1 MANEYDTMLAAE
13 AGNEYDAL
21 LTGEKAAQQG
31 NLNAALAGNP
41 DEYAKAM
48 KLARTT
54 GAPPAAVAGVLPE
67 VERRVRL
74 NEYDAILA
82 NAPTLAGQYATST
95 DFARVAADDTGVLA
109 KLEAG
114 VIGAARYVAS
124 ADDKGGLLRDLYAG
138 GYLRSSAATA
148 GLFRFGSESTA
159 WAAEVG
165 FPWLRYAE
173 EQGVLGGNPYRR
185 LAEGFAG
192 IARRSEAEAAR
203 IAPARQGVIAGGV
216 SSGVQSAGQNLKYLP
231 LVMLGPPGVAAALAG
246 MVSESGGQSYQ
257 QAREQGLSPAQATP
271 FAASQAAIEYA
282 TERFPLG
289 ALVRDLK
296 VGSSLWKTV
305 IHQAATEIP
314 GEQAATLLQD
324 MNEWAVLPE
333 NASKP
338 FTSYLA
344 DRPSAAAQT
353 LIATII
359 GVGAQSG
366 VMKTLQTAADNAVG
380 IDRQAQAA
388 QETATRVQALAAA
401 AGESKLRER
410 DPITFRDFVHRL
422 ADSSETKAAPTDLY
436 IDAQT
441 LANTLNQAGIGLAQ
455 LREVAPTV
463 ASQFTPENL
472 VPGAD
477 IRLPVAELLAAAPEV
492 TTPLLEHLRDAP
504 DAMSKAEA
512 DAYLLNQGEVLRQE
526 VERTVAAGAQQ
537 DQRRET
543 SSAVREHF
551 AQQLAATGRFTA
563 SVNQAYATMLGS
575 FYETQAARVGM
586 TPEEF
591 LQRYQLGIASTT
603 TEGAR
608 QLNQRKGG
616 KGPRAQLSF
625 GQDITQSRSVIS
637 LLKGADLSSLLHEG
651 GHFFLEVQSDLA
663 ARIRGRQMD
672 GDTITEGE
680 LQVMADMDTLLA
692 WLGVKGTPQTSAH
705 AEWLATELGQKRGA
719 HEQFARSFERYL
731 MEGQAPSNEL
741 QGVFQRFRAWLL
753 SIYKALASLNSNLS
767 DDVRRVMDRMLASE
781 EAIRAAEAA
790 RNLGPLF
797 QSAEQAGMTA
807 EEYAAYQAL
816 NRSATD
822 EATAQLAGRMVSDM
836 RWLGR
841 AKDKALKR
849 AQREADKL
857 RAEVRTE
864 VTKEVMAEPVYQ
876 AWQFLTG
883 REGRIEPGTVPSEQ
897 IDTARGS
904 GRLRSSF
911 VKQLDAAAYKKLSE
925 RHMTA
930 EDTGMDP
937 DFVSEMFPGF
947 TSGDQLVKALALAEP
962 PQEIIEAVTDQRMLE
977 RFGDISSPQALER
990 AAEAAIANEVRAR
1003 VVATELR
1010 ATLRATNTRQGTVD
1024 VMARAAKDF
1033 AAQVIARQKIKDLRP
1048 KQYGAAAARSARLA
1062 MQSIGKVEEVAE
1074 HKRNELVNLQA
1085 SRAAADAQTEVE
1097 RGAKYLDR
1105 VQKADLP
1112 TEYREQ
1118 IDQILERFD
1127 IKLRTPEKEIARR
1140 KSLAQWVESQREIGV
1155 DPDIPD
1161 YLLNEAARVSVKD
1174 LTVEEFRGLI
1184 DTIKQIEHLG
1194 RLKNKLLTAKDQ
1206 RDFDAVRA
1214 DLVASIGAN
1223 ARGRTAD
1230 TRTPT
1235 TNAGRWFAAVKKFGA
1250 DHIKAAT
1257 WARIM
1262 DGGKDGGPV
1271 WERFIRPANAAGD
1284 QETRMRAE
1292 ATRRLSE
1299 ILAPVMKAGKLGGK
1313 GRYFPSI
1320 DRSFNREAVI
1330 AIALNTGNASNLQRL
1345 LDGEGWTEAHL
1356 RPILDSVTA
1365 QEWAA
1370 VQQIWDYFESFRPL
1384 IAAKELRVSGRE
1396 PEWIEPVPLQTATAG
1411 LLRGGYYPVKYDP
1424 AASVRAEEHF
1434 DAEAAREQLK
1444 GAYGAAT
1451 TRRSFT
1457 KARAEEVHGRPLLYT
1472 LQGMYG
1478 GVNDVIHDLAWHEW
1492 LIDANRLLRSQSID
1506 EAMRRTYGPQVV
1518 RQFKTW
1524 RDAVAAGDAAAQ
1536 EAVDSAL
1543 SRLRQGVSIA
1553 GLGFNLMSAAMQP
1566 LGISQ
1571 SIVRV
1576 GAGWV
1581 GKGVLQYVGAPIAKT
1596 REVNAR
1602 SEFMASRARTRFRE
1616 LNELRNRVQGQ
1627 TAARER
1633 LNASAYVLMMRF
1645 QQAVDVPTW
1654 LGAYEK
1660 ATAAGNAEER
1670 AVALADQAVIDA
1682 QGGGQTKDLSAIERG
1697 GPAQKLFT
1705 VFYSFMNT
1713 ALNLGV
1719 AQGMT
1724 NTRAAKTAAD
1734 MALLFVV
1741 PAVLGELLKDA
1752 LTPGGAGDDDW
1763 EKLAKKLIGAQL
1775 GFLFGLFVVGRE
1787 FAEAAKTAV
1796 GLSDYPRD
1804 YQGPAGLR
1812 FIADTGSFAK
1822 QASQG
1827 EFDDAFRKS
1836 AINVMGSLL
1845 GLPAA
1850 QINRTITGAKAL
1862 NEGKTS
1868 NPAALL
1874 FGYQEPR

>member
-1 MANEYDTMLAAE
+1 MASEYDAMLAAE
-13 AGNEYDAL
+13 AGNEYDAML
-21 LTGEKAAQQG
+21 SGEKAAQQG

-41 DEYAKAM
+41 DEYAKAV
-48 KLARTT
+48 KLARAT

-74 NEYDAILA
+74 NEYDAMLA
-82 NAPTLAGQYATST
+82 NAPTLAGQYAAST

-114 VIGAARYVAS
+114 VVGAARYVTS
-124 ADDKGGLLRDLYAG
+124 ADDRGGLLRDLYAG

-148 GLFRFGSESTA
+148 GLFRAGSESTA
-159 WAAEVG
+159 WAAEKM

-173 EQGVLGGNPYRR
+173 DQGVLGGNPYRR
-185 LAEGFAG
+185 LAEGFAQ
-192 IARRSEAEAAR
+192 ISRQSEAEAKR
-203 IAPARQGVIAGGV
+203 IAPPQEGVLASGV
-216 SSGVQSAGQNLKYLP
+216 SSGVQSTGQNLKYLP
-231 LVMLGPPGVAAALAG
+231 LVMLGPAGAAAALAG
-246 MVSESGGQSYQ
+246 MVGESGGQSYQ
-257 QAREQGLSPAQATP
+257 QAREQGLGPAQALP

-282 TERFPLG
+282 TERLPMG

-296 VGSSLWKTV
+296 AGSTLSKM
-305 IHQAATEIP
+305 IMRQAATEIP
-314 GEQAATLLQD
+314 GEQIATVLQD
-324 MNEWAVLPE
+324 MNEWAVLPQ
-333 NASKP
+333 NAGKP
-338 FTSYLA
+338 FSTYLA
-344 DRPSAAAQT
+344 DRPSAAAKT
-353 LIATII
+353 LIATVV

-366 VMKTLQTAADNAVG
+366 VMKAIQTAADSALGVE
-380 IDRQAQAA
+380 RQAQAA
-388 QETATRVQALAAA
+388 QDTATKVEALAATA
-401 AGESKLRER
+401 AESKLRER
-410 DPITFRDFVHRL
+410 DPISFRDFVQRL
-422 ADSSETKAAPTDLY
+422 AESSGAKEAPTDLY
-436 IDAQT
+436 IDAHA

-455 LREVAPTV
+455 LAEVAPTV
-463 ASQFTPENL
+463 ASQMKPEGL
-472 VPGAD
+472 VPGSD

-492 TTPLLEHLRDAP
+492 TAPLLEHLRDAP
-504 DAMSKAEA
+504 DSMSKAEA
-512 DAYLLNQGEVLRQE
+512 DAFLLNQGEVLRQE
-526 VERTVAAGAQQ
+526 VERTITAGAVQ
-537 DQRRET
+537 DQEQQ
-543 SSAVREHF
+543 SSGAVREHF
-551 AQQLAATGRFTA
+551 AQQLTAAGRFTDT
-563 SVNQAYATMLGS
+563 VNQAYATMLGS
-575 FYETQAARVGM
+575 FYESQSARASM
-586 TPEEF
+586 TPDEM

-603 TEGAR
+603 SASAR
-608 QLNQRKGG
+608 KLSQRKGG

-672 GDTITEGE
+672 GDTITDGE
-680 LQVMADMDTLLA
+680 QQILADMDTLLD

-705 AEWLATELGQKRGA
+705 AEWLATDLERKRSA

-731 MEGQAPSNEL
+731 MEGQAPSIEL
-741 QGVFQRFRAWLL
+741 QGIFQRFRAWLL
-753 SIYKALASLNSNLS
+753 SVYKTIAGLNSNLT
-767 DDVRRVMDRMLASE
+767 DDVRRVMDRMLASD

-797 QSAEQAGMTA
+797 QSAEQAGMTG

-841 AKDKALKR
+841 AKDKALRR
-849 AQREADKL
+849 AQREADQL
-857 RAEVRTE
+857 RREVQNE
-864 VTKEVMAEPVYQ
+864 VTREVMAEPVYQ

-883 REGRIEPGTVPSEQ
+883 REERIAPGTVPAEQ
-897 IDTARGS
+897 VDTARS
-904 GRLRSSF
+904 SARLRSSR
-911 VKQLDAAAYKKLSE
+911 VKQLDAGAYATLSA

-930 EDTGMDP
+930 EETGMDP
-937 DFVSEMFPGF
+937 DVVSEMFPGF

-962 PQEIIEAVTDQRMLE
+962 PQAVIQALTDQRMLE
-977 RFGDISSPQALER
+977 RYGDISSPQALER
-990 AAEAAIANEVRAR
+990 AAEAAIANDVRAR
-1003 VVATELR
+1003 VVATELK
-1010 ATLRATNTRQGTVD
+1010 ATMRATNTRQGSVD

-1062 MQSIGKVEEVAE
+1062 MQSLGKVEEVAE

-1085 SRAAADAQTEVE
+1085 SRAAADAQGEVE

-1105 VQKADLP
+1105 VQKANLP
-1112 TEYREQ
+1112 AEYREQ

-1127 IKLRTPEKEIARR
+1127 IKLRTTQKEIARR
-1140 KSLAQWVESQREIGV
+1140 KSLAQWIESQREIGV
-1155 DPDIPD
+1155 DPDVPD
-1161 YLLNEAARVSVKD
+1161 YLLNEATRVSVKD

-1184 DTIKQIEHLG
+1184 DTVKQIEHLG
-1194 RLKNKLLTAKDQ
+1194 RLKSKLLTSKDQ
-1206 RDFDAVRA
+1206 RDFDAVRT
-1214 DLVASIGAN
+1214 DLVASIEAN
-1223 ARGRTAD
+1223 ARGRKAD

-1235 TNAGRWFAAVKKFGA
+1235 TNTGRWFSAVKSFGA
-1250 DHIKAAT
+1250 AHIKAAT
-1257 WARIM
+1257 WARIL
-1262 DGGKDGGPV
+1262 DGGKDGGPM

-1299 ILAPVMKAGKLGGK
+1299 ILAPIMKAGKLGGK
-1313 GRYFPSI
+1313 GRYFSSVGK
-1320 DRSFNREAVI
+1320 SFNREAVL

-1345 LDGEGWTEAHL
+1345 LDGEGWTPNQL
-1356 RPILDSVTA
+1356 QPILDSVTA

-1370 VQQIWDYFESFRPL
+1370 VQQVWDYFESFRPL
-1384 IAAKELRVSGRE
+1384 IGAKELRVSGRE
-1396 PEWIEPVPLQTATAG
+1396 PEWIEPTPVQTATAG
-1411 LLRGGYYPVKYDP
+1411 TLRGGYYPIKYDP
-1424 AASVRAEEHF
+1424 AASVRAEEHA

-1457 KARAEEVHGRPLLYT
+1457 KARAEEVRGRPLLYT

-1492 LIDANRLLRSQSID
+1492 LIDANRLLRSQTID
-1506 EAMRRTYGPQVV
+1506 DAMRTAYGPQVV

-1553 GLGFNLMSAAMQP
+1553 GLGFNVMSAAMQP
-1566 LGISQ
+1566 LGFTQ

-1596 REVNAR
+1596 REVNGK
-1602 SEFMASRARTRFRE
+1602 SDFMASRARTRFRE

-1660 ATAAGNAEER
+1660 AVAGGNAEER

-1682 QGGGQTKDLSAIERG
+1682 QGGGQMKDLSAIERG
-1697 GPAQKLFT
+1697 GPGQKLFT

-1752 LTPGGAGDDDW
+1752 LTPGDAGGDDWDQ
-1763 EKLAKKLIGAQL
+1763 LVKKLLGAQL
-1775 GFLFGLFVVGRE
+1775 GFLLGLIVVGRE
-1787 FAEAAKTAV
+1787 FADAAKTAA
-1796 GLSDYPRD
+1796 GLSDYSRD

-1812 FIADTGSFAK
+1812 FIADSASFAK

-1836 AINVMGSLL
+1836 AVNVVGSLL

-1850 QINRTITGAKAL
+1850 QINRTITGAQAL
-1862 NEGKTS
+1862 NEGKTE

-1874 FGYQEPR
+1874 LGHQEPR